1 MPTETDAIDRQIE
14 AQQMRVLNAKAR
26 KLELLDLL
34 KEQDRVIAESE
45 SIITGLVYA
54 KNQIKRTEKSANG

>member
-26 KLELLDLL
+26 KLELMDQI

-54 KNQIKRTEKSANG
+54 NNQAKKSEP